1 MLVGPPS
8 AGDLPRK
15 NIVPPPTAATPFI
28 PNFIS
33 PVGVAEPFRYQ
44 NLHACPAWGYF
55 SVKKSNQKSL
65 GEDPETPRVG
75 TPRIIG
81 APARS
86 QDLVGKGG
94 CTAAGRAARS
104 KAQGQP
110 DLSEGCVRRDDAY
123 KVFILIRSLLNPNK
137 MRRRHLESVSAA
149 PYGRCFCIVR
159 IPPQLK
165 R

>member
-1 MLVGPPS
+1 MTF
-8 AGDLPRK
+8 A
-15 NIVPPPTAATPFI
+15 
-28 PNFIS
+28 
-33 PVGVAEPFRYQ
+33 
-44 NLHACPAWGYF
+44 YF
-55 SVKKSNQKSL
+55 SMKKSNQKSL
-65 GEDPETPRVG
+65 GEVPEPPLRVG

-123 KVFILIRSLLNPNK
+123 KVDF
-137 MRRRHLESVSAA
+137 
-149 PYGRCFCIVR
+149 
-159 IPPQLK
+159 
-165 R
+165 

>member
-1 MLVGPPS
+1 MV
-8 AGDLPRK
+8 A
-15 NIVPPPTAATPFI
+15 F
-28 PNFIS
+28 
-33 PVGVAEPFRYQ
+33 GVAKYYKRYSFARLPGEGFLFCEEKEPKVT
-44 NLHACPAWGYF
+44 WG
-55 SVKKSNQKSL
+55 
-65 GEDPETPRVG
+65 GPRDPRRVG

-123 KVFILIRSLLNPNK
+123 KVFILIWFLLNPT
-137 MRRRHLESVSAA
+137 
-149 PYGRCFCIVR
+149 
-159 IPPQLK
+159 
-165 R
+165 

>member
-1 MLVGPPS
+1 MWPPNGGAKYYKRCSFARLPGEGFLFCEEKEPKVTRGGPR
-8 AGDLPRK
+8 DPR
-15 NIVPPPTAATPFI
+15 
-28 PNFIS
+28 
-33 PVGVAEPFRYQ
+33 
-44 NLHACPAWGYF
+44 
-55 SVKKSNQKSL
+55 
-65 GEDPETPRVG
+65 RVG

-123 KVFILIRSLLNPNK
+123 KVFILIWFLLNPT
-137 MRRRHLESVSAA
+137 
-149 PYGRCFCIVR
+149 
-159 IPPQLK
+159 
-165 R
+165 

>member
-1 MLVGPPS
+1 MWSPDGGAGPFARLGEHAYP
-8 AGDLPRK
+8 AG
-15 NIVPPPTAATPFI
+15 
-28 PNFIS
+28 
-33 PVGVAEPFRYQ
+33 
-44 NLHACPAWGYF
+44 GYF

-110 DLSEGCVRRDDAY
+110 DLSEGCVRRDDA
-123 KVFILIRSLLNPNK
+123 
-137 MRRRHLESVSAA
+137 
-149 PYGRCFCIVR
+149 
-159 IPPQLK
+159 
-165 R
+165 

>member
-1 MLVGPPS
+1 M
-8 AGDLPRK
+8 
-15 NIVPPPTAATPFI
+15 
-28 PNFIS
+28 
-33 PVGVAEPFRYQ
+33 
-44 NLHACPAWGYF
+44 
-55 SVKKSNQKSL
+55 KKSNQKSL
-65 GEDPETPRVG
+65 GEVPEPPLRVG

-123 KVFILIRSLLNPNK
+123 KVDF
-137 MRRRHLESVSAA
+137 
-149 PYGRCFCIVR
+149 
-159 IPPQLK
+159 
-165 R
+165 